1 MGVFSIEPQKGL
13 DHIQT
18 AYVQKDNPI
27 EVVLKED
34 NKEYDFSTATAIRA
48 KIGNVVIDSEAEA
61 DAWAELA
68 TLFSEAEA
76 DAFDRSE
83 SQIGR
88 LKIFIG
94 DQTIEAKA
102 YNVKVEID
110 DADGRTL
117 YFGHV
122 RVKIEDTGM

>member
-1 MGVFSIEPQKGL
+1 MGVFSLKPLKGL

-34 NKEYDFSTATAIRA
+34 GKEYDFSTATAIRV
-48 KIGNVVIDSEAEA
+48 KIGNIVIDSET
-61 DAWAELA
+61 D
-68 TLFSEAEA
+68 A
-76 DAFDRSE
+76 DAF
-83 SQIGR
+83 GR

-94 DQTIEAKA
+94 DQSIEAKA
-102 YNVKVEID
+102 YNVKVEIE
-110 DADGRTL
+110 DADGHTL
-117 YFGHV
+117 YFGYV

>member
-1 MGVFSIEPQKGL
+1 MGIYSIEPLKGL

-18 AYVQKDNPI
+18 AYVKKDNPI
-27 EVVLKED
+27 EVILKED
-34 NKEYDFSTATAIRA
+34 CKEYDFSTATAIRV
-48 KIGNVVIDSEAEA
+48 KIGTIVIDSDTEP
-61 DAWAELA
+61 
-68 TLFSEAEA
+68 T
-76 DAFDRSE
+76 AFDRSE
-83 SQIGR
+83 SQLGR

-102 YNVKVEID
+102 YNVKVEVD
-110 DADGRTL
+110 DADGHTL

>member
-1 MGVFSIEPQKGL
+1 MGVFSLEPLKGL

-34 NKEYDFSTATAIRA
+34 GKEYDFSAATAIRV
-48 KIGNVVIDSEAEA
+48 KSGNIVIDSE
-61 DAWAELA
+61 
-68 TLFSEAEA
+68 TEA

-83 SQIGR
+83 SQLGR

-94 DQTIEAKA
+94 GQTIEAKA
-102 YNVKVEID
+102 YNVKVEIE
-110 DADGRTL
+110 DADGHTL

-122 RVKIEDTGM
+122 RVEIEDTGM

>member
-1 MGVFSIEPQKGL
+1 MGVFSLEPLKGL

-34 NKEYDFSTATAIRA
+34 GKEYDFSTATAIRV
-48 KIGNVVIDSEAEA
+48 KIGNIVIDSET
-61 DAWAELA
+61 D
-68 TLFSEAEA
+68 A

-83 SQIGR
+83 SQLGR

-94 DQTIEAKA
+94 DQSIEAKA
-102 YNVKVEID
+102 YNVKVEIE
-110 DADGRTL
+110 DADGHTL
-117 YFGHV
+117 YFDYV

>member
-1 MGVFSIEPQKGL
+1 MCRRTILSRW
-13 DHIQT
+13 
-18 AYVQKDNPI
+18 
-27 EVVLKED
+27 VLKED
-34 NKEYDFSTATAIRA
+34 NKEYDFSTATAIRV
-48 KIGNVVIDSEAEA
+48 KIGNVVID
-61 DAWAELA
+61 
-68 TLFSEAEA
+68 SEAEA

>member
-34 NKEYDFSTATAIRA
+34 NKEYDFSTATAIRV
-48 KIGNVVIDSEAEA
+48 KIGNVVID
-61 DAWAELA
+61 
-68 TLFSEAEA
+68 SEAEA

>member
-1 MGVFSIEPQKGL
+1 MGVFSLEPLKGL

-34 NKEYDFSTATAIRA
+34 GKEYDFSTATAIRV
-48 KIGNVVIDSEAEA
+48 KIGNIVIDSET
-61 DAWAELA
+61 D
-68 TLFSEAEA
+68 A

-83 SQIGR
+83 SQLGR
-88 LKIFIG
+88 LKIFI
-94 DQTIEAKA
+94 
-102 YNVKVEID
+102 KVEIE
-110 DADGRTL
+110 DADGHTL
-117 YFGHV
+117 YFGYV